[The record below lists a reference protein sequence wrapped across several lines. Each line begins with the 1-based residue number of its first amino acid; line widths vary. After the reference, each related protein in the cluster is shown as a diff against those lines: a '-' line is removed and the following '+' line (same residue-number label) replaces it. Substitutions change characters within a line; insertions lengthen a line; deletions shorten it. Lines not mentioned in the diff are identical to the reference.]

1 MAAALLAAVVFS
13 FSLGRYPISPAELFG
28 IVCSKVFPIEPYWV
42 PNMETIL
49 FNVRLPRIL
58 LSCMVGCSLSAAGAA
73 YQGIFQNPMASPDIL
88 GATKGSAFG
97 ASLAIIAGMGTR
109 ATMVSAFLFGVVT
122 VALVWLVSSR
132 AKGKRVMSL
141 ILAGIVVSSI
151 FEAGTSYLKL
161 VADPNEALPKI
172 TYWLMGSLSGAKKD
186 AVVFACVPM
195 LAGLLVLFLLR
206 WQLGVL
212 TMGDE
217 EARAMGVNA
226 KAVRLI
232 VILAA
237 TLITAAGVAVCGAI
251 GWVGLVIPHLCR
263 KLVGSNY
270 RYLMPASMVLG
281 ALFLL
286 IVDNISRNLYATEL
300 PIGILTAFVGAPF
313 FLYLMMKGGDVT

>member
-1 MAAALLAAVVFS
+1 MAATLLAAVVFS
-13 FSLGRYPISPAELFG
+13 FSLGRYSISPAELFG

-151 FEAGTSYLKL
+151 FEAGTSYLKR
-161 VADPNEALPKI
+161 
-172 TYWLMGSLSGAKKD
+172 S
-186 AVVFACVPM
+186 
-195 LAGLLVLFLLR
+195 
-206 WQLGVL
+206 Q
-212 TMGDE
+212 
-217 EARAMGVNA
+217 
-226 KAVRLI
+226 
-232 VILAA
+232 
-237 TLITAAGVAVCGAI
+237 
-251 GWVGLVIPHLCR
+251 
-263 KLVGSNY
+263 
-270 RYLMPASMVLG
+270 
-281 ALFLL
+281 
-286 IVDNISRNLYATEL
+286 
-300 PIGILTAFVGAPF
+300 
-313 FLYLMMKGGDVT
+313 